1 MFSMD
6 DAFFLFESKETQ
18 FGKEIQDCD
27 KLEINFVDVCNLNL
41 SVSSQEITFEKVTDK
56 AVVKSHIKYVY
67 NHNRSILLNSLG
79 QILEI

>member
-6 DAFFLFESKETQ
+6 DAFFLFQSDEIQVCKEL
-18 FGKEIQDCD
+18 QDCD
-27 KLEINFVDVCNLNL
+27 KLEINFVDQEKLKL

-56 AVVKSHIKYVY
+56 AVIKSHIKYVY